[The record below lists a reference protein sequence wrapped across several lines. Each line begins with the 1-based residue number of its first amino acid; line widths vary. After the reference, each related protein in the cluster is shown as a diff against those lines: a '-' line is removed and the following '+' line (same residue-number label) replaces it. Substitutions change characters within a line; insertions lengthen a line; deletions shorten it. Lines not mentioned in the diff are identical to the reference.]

1 MDIIEIIALYA
12 KDYVSE
18 KEFESWVYNH
28 SKEIENQVDE
38 ELYLDLISSSY
49 TNKNEVINLK
59 NKLITL
65 LNENYKEYYETI
77 NDAFVERKILE
88 NTYEEL
94 WENIKKK
101 YERREEIVLDFDE
114 INSSQK
120 LHEYLKI
127 KFELSNYYGKN
138 WDAFEDLLYGDIILP
153 HKIIIKNI
161 KCLYDYSS
169 YDAEMFKKLII
180 KHKEDC
186 QIIFD

>member
-1 MDIIEIIALYA
+1 MG
-12 KDYVSE
+12 
-18 KEFESWVYNH
+18 
-28 SKEIENQVDE
+28 
-38 ELYLDLISSSY
+38 
-49 TNKNEVINLK
+49 
-59 NKLITL
+59 
-65 LNENYKEYYETI
+65 EY
-77 NDAFVERKILE
+77 
-88 NTYEEL
+88 
-94 WENIKKK
+94 KKK
-101 YERREEIVLDFDE
+101 YERKEEIMLDFKE
-114 INSSQK
+114 IDSSQK

-127 KFELSNYYGKN
+127 KFELSNYYRKN